1 MPDGTGRAM
10 GSVMFNA
17 TAPVATVNMQD
28 NAADVALVDPRH
40 EIVTMFGALA
50 PAQQSQLA
58 VDAWTIG
65 LRAVSNAHAQA
76 QEARLADVGRTLLQD
91 IGDQLDVHVR
101 SQEQAITS
109 VLQKYFDPADGQVS
123 ERLRSFVDDQGSLAR
138 LLERFVGS
146 RNSVLAETLAKQV
159 GEQSVLFKKLSP
171 TDSEGLIKALE
182 AQIDQALERNHRDLQ
197 RALDPLAEDG
207 AVARFLKQLSVD
219 LASANQGHAS
229 QLATALAALDAN
241 DESSLIAKLARET
254 AGARESLLR
263 ALNPHDPSSPIA
275 VIETSIRT
283 ALEKQTLG
291 LDAFQKDQRERQ
303 DQLEKEV
310 REALAR
316 IETRRSD
323 NACSPRGGLDF
334 EKAVAAVVADVVR
347 GAPILVEETGATV
360 GSRRA
365 CKVGDL
371 VLRYSAEHAFAGAA
385 LAIESKRDASYTVP
399 KALEELD
406 VARANRGASSG
417 LFVMA
422 ASHAPAAFPRIARHG
437 QNVLVRW
444 DENDSS
450 TDPYLEAGLM
460 LGLFLVSRNHAV
472 ADAGDLAALRDVE
485 ERIETELARL
495 EKMEKSSDGIRRHN
509 DDLATELRKARNQ
522 FGLLLKKAK
531 DTLKALNVELVDEA
545 AERMSP
551 LSLASSAH

>member
-1 MPDGTGRAM
+1 
-10 GSVMFNA
+10 
-17 TAPVATVNMQD
+17 
-28 NAADVALVDPRH
+28 
-40 EIVTMFGALA
+40 
-50 PAQQSQLA
+50 
-58 VDAWTIG
+58 
-65 LRAVSNAHAQA
+65 
-76 QEARLADVGRTLLQD
+76 
-91 IGDQLDVHVR
+91 
-101 SQEQAITS
+101 
-109 VLQKYFDPADGQVS
+109 
-123 ERLRSFVDDQGSLAR
+123 
-138 LLERFVGS
+138 VGS

-207 AVARFLKQLSVD
+207 AVARFLKQLSLD

-241 DESSLIAKLARET
+241 DETSLIARLARET

-263 ALNPHDPSSPIA
+263 ALNPHDPASPIA
-275 VIETSIRT
+275 VIGTSIRT
-283 ALEKQTLG
+283 ALEKQALG
-291 LDAFQKDQRERQ
+291 MDAFQKDQRARQ
-303 DQLEKEV
+303 DQLEKEL

-334 EKAVAAVVADVVR
+334 EKSVAAVVSDAVR
-347 GAPILVEETGATV
+347 GAPILVEETGSSV
-360 GSRRA
+360 GARRG

-444 DENDSS
+444 DENDPS

-472 ADAGDLAALRDVE
+472 TDAGDLAALRDVE

-531 DTLKALNVELVDEA
+531 DTLKALNIELVDEA
-545 AERMSP
+545 AERLTP
-551 LSLASSAH
+551 LSLTSSAH

>member
-1 MPDGTGRAM
+1 
-10 GSVMFNA
+10 MFNTTIPTA
-17 TAPVATVNMQD
+17 TIQMHD
-28 NAADVALVDPRH
+28 NAADVVLLDPRP
-40 EIVTMFGALA
+40 EIVTMFGALDL
-50 PAQQSQLA
+50 AQQGQLA
-58 VDAWTIG
+58 VDAWIIG
-65 LRAVSNAHAQA
+65 LRAVTNARAQA

-109 VLQKYFDPADGQVS
+109 ALQKYFDPADGQVA
-123 ERLRSFVDDQGSLAR
+123 ERLRAFVDDQGSLAR

-146 RNSVLAETLAKQV
+146 RGSVLAETLAKQV
-159 GEQSVLFKKLSP
+159 GEQSLLFKKLSP
-171 TDSEGLIKALE
+171 TDSEGLIKSLE
-182 AQIDQALERNHRDLQ
+182 VQIDQALARNHRDLQ

-207 AVARFLKQLSVD
+207 AVARFLKQLSLD

-241 DESSLIAKLARET
+241 DESSLIARLARET

-263 ALNPHDPSSPIA
+263 ALNPHDPASPIA

-316 IETRRSD
+316 IETRRAD

-334 EKAVAAVVADVVR
+334 EKAVAAFVAEAVQ
-347 GAPILVEETGATV
+347 GAPILVEETGSTV
-360 GSRRA
+360 GSRRG

-399 KALEELD
+399 KALDELD
-406 VARANRGASSG
+406 VARANRGTSSG

-422 ASHAPAAFPRIARHG
+422 ASHAPSAFPRLARHG

-444 DENDSS
+444 DENDPS

-472 ADAGDLAALRDVE
+472 ADAGDLAALCDVE
-485 ERIETELARL
+485 ERIESELARL

-509 DDLATELRKARNQ
+509 DDIATELRKARNQ

-531 DTLKALNVELVDEA
+531 DTLKALNIEMHDEV

-551 LSLASSAH
+551 LALAPRARGAVGIQ

>member
-1 MPDGTGRAM
+1 MAAAM
-10 GSVMFNA
+10 SSNLSPSAAVDLEQSLTSVS
-17 TAPVATVNMQD
+17 VR
-28 NAADVALVDPRH
+28 DPRP
-40 EIVTMFGALA
+40 EILSTFGSLSAH
-50 PAQQSQLA
+50 QRDQLA
-58 VDAWTIG
+58 VDAWIIG
-65 LRAVSNAHAQA
+65 LRAVANAHAQA
-76 QEARLADVGRTLLQD
+76 QEARLGDVGRTLLQD

-109 VLQKYFDPADGQVS
+109 ALQKYFDPADGQVS
-123 ERLRSFVDDQGSLAR
+123 ERLRAFVDDQGSLAR

-171 TDSEGLIKALE
+171 TDSEGLVKALE

-207 AVARFLKQLSVD
+207 AVARFLKQLSLD
-219 LASANQGHAS
+219 LASANQGHTS
-229 QLATALAALDAN
+229 QLAAALAALDAN
-241 DESSLIAKLARET
+241 DETSLIARLARET

-263 ALNPHDPSSPIA
+263 ALNPHDPQSPIA
-275 VIETSIRT
+275 VIEKSIRT
-283 ALEKQTLG
+283 ALEKQALG
-291 LDAFQKDQRERQ
+291 MDAFQKDQRARQ
-303 DQLEKEV
+303 DQLEKEL

-323 NACSPRGGLDF
+323 DACSPRGGLDF
-334 EKAVAAVVADVVR
+334 EKSVAAVVSDAVR
-347 GAPILVEETGATV
+347 GAPILVEETGSSV
-360 GSRRA
+360 GARRG

-385 LAIESKRDASYTVP
+385 LAIESKRDASYTVS

-437 QNVLVRW
+437 QNVLVQW
-444 DENDSS
+444 DENDPS

-472 ADAGDLAALRDVE
+472 TDAGDLAALRDVE

-509 DDLATELRKARNQ
+509 DDLASELRKARNQ

-531 DTLKALNVELVDEA
+531 DTLKALNIELVDEA
-545 AERMSP
+545 AERLTP
-551 LSLASSAH
+551 LAFPSASQVQ

>member
-1 MPDGTGRAM
+1 M

-171 TDSEGLIKALE
+171 TESEGLIKALE
-182 AQIDQALERNHRDLQ
+182 AKIDQALERNHRDLQ